1 MVLKILGEIMALKI
15 PKSLAKYLNLQ
26 IQEIKQNSDSRNS
39 KKSTHRPAG
48 SGDHRAKEYRQKG
61 T

>member
-1 MVLKILGEIMALKI
+1 MALKI